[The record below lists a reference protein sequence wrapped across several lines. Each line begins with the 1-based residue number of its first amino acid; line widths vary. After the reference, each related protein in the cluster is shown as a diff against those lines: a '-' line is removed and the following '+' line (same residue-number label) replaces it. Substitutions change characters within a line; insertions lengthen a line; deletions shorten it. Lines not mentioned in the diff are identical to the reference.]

1 MNNKTGKF
9 VAKMK
14 PFRTSI
20 KMVAY
25 DVNLIRKRER
35 MIREAISKV
44 IERKNLDEKQMVG
57 VMNEIM
63 SGETTPA
70 QIGSFITALRMKGE
84 TIEEISGAAMVMREK
99 ATGIATGVAV
109 EKGEILVDTCG
120 TGGDSS
126 GTFNVSTTTAF
137 VVAAAGIPVAKH
149 GNRSVS
155 SKCGSAD
162 VLEALGVNL
171 NLTPEQ
177 VGACVKE
184 VGIGFLFAPMLHGAM
199 KHAIGPRR
207 EIGIRTIFNI
217 LGPLTNPAEANVQLL
232 GVYSPDLCEKLARVL
247 GRLGSLRALVVC
259 GAGNVDEFT
268 VTGDNDVA
276 ELSNGEVRTY
286 TVRPEDVGFGRSR
299 MVDLKGG
306 DTPEESAGILRD
318 VLGGAEGPKRNML
331 MLNSGAALYAAG
343 KVPGLKSGV
352 ELATQIIDSGAALN
366 KLEALINFSK
376 NAS

>member
-1 MNNKTGKF
+1 
-9 VAKMK
+9 
-14 PFRTSI
+14 
-20 KMVAY
+20 
-25 DVNLIRKRER
+25 
-35 MIREAISKV
+35 MIREAIASV
-44 IERKNLDEKQMVG
+44 IEGNDLDEKQMVG

-99 ATGIATGVAV
+99 ATGIATGVDV
-109 EKGEILVDTCG
+109 ENGEILVDTCG

-149 GNRSVS
+149 GNRSIS
-155 SKCGSAD
+155 SHCGSAD

-171 NLTPEQ
+171 DLSPEQ

-207 EIGIRTIFNI
+207 ELGIRTIFNV
-217 LGPLTNPAEANVQLL
+217 LGPLTNPAGANVQLL
-232 GVYSPDLCEKLARVL
+232 GVYTPDLCEKLARVL

-259 GAGNVDEFT
+259 GAGNVDELT
-268 VTGDNDVA
+268 VTGDTEVA
-276 ELSNGEVRTY
+276 ELSNGDVRTY
-286 TVRPEDVGFGRSR
+286 TVHPEDIGFDRSSLA
-299 MVDLKGG
+299 DLKGG
-306 DTPEESAGILRD
+306 DTPEEAADILRE
-318 VLGGAEGPKRNML
+318 VLGGAEGPRRDML
-331 MLNSGAALYAAG
+331 LLNSGAALYAAG
-343 KVPGLKSGV
+343 KAEDLKTGV
-352 ELATQIIDSGAALN
+352 EQAARIIDSGAALS
-366 KLEALINFSK
+366 KLETLINFSQ